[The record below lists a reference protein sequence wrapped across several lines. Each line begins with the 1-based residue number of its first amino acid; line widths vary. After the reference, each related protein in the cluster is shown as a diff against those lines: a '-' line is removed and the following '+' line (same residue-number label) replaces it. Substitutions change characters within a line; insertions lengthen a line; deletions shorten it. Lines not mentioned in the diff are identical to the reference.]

1 MSPEYPEMHTN
12 QSNQLLIIC
21 YLTRIIG
28 QFIMQI
34 KLAHFLPIALLTLLG
49 HVEGVDEVVVL
60 VGERP
65 VAGPQHRA
73 QHREDVGVLDTAAQS
88 SHCSPTRAGH
98 EPLRNLKFHDY
109 REGSFPG

>member
-1 MSPEYPEMHTN
+1 M
-12 QSNQLLIIC
+12 
-21 YLTRIIG
+21 
-28 QFIMQI
+28 
-34 KLAHFLPIALLTLLG
+34 LG

-60 VGERP
+60 VGERA

-88 SHCSPTRAGH
+88 SHCSLTRAGH

-109 REGSFPG
+109 REGPY